1 MINRMYTYPPSLIAV
16 DWWAGGLEGLKSAFA
31 TMGGGAP
38 GVLGMLLAFG
48 ALVTV
53 HEFGHW
59 AVAKAL
65 GFRTPVFCVGWG
77 TRKWSLVLGTWLD
90 TEWRIAIFPLGGF
103 VSIPEIGDENATPE
117 DLEQARQF
125 ATWKKIAVAAAGP
138 GFNALAALLLIFGA
152 YAYYGQPALETRTY
166 VESLSPVRK
175 IAEVAGVKVA
185 DRFESV
191 GGVKVHSQDDVV
203 LAFQNSANKP
213 VDVVFDRAGSAFTA
227 VVTPEE
233 GGRIGVGLGSAME
246 RVFHRQSTPGAAV
259 LAFGKTAEAIEK
271 TVMGFGMAL
280 HIVEKPV
287 SVKQDLE
294 VRGLIFMINTGADA
308 LESNTFNFIWYVAIV
323 SIGLAVLNIMPIPLL
338 DGSHIA
344 TFLIEG
350 VTGRTVSEKVRGR
363 AAIVGALL
371 LIGLTLLGTFNDI
384 KHLVFG

>member
-1 MINRMYTYPPSLIAV
+1 MINRMYTYPPFLIAIG
-16 DWWAGGLEGLKSAFA
+16 WWAGGLEGLKSAFA

-77 TRKWSLVLGTWLD
+77 TRKWSLVLGTWVD

-117 DLEQARQF
+117 DLERARQF
-125 ATWKKIAVAAAGP
+125 ANWKKIAVAAAGP

-152 YAYYGQPALETRTY
+152 FAYYGQPALETRTF

-175 IAEVAGVKVA
+175 IAEAAGVKVG
-185 DRFESV
+185 DRFVSV

-203 LAFQNSANKP
+203 LAFQKSANKP
-213 VDVVFDRAGSAFTA
+213 ADVVFDRAGSVFTA
-227 VVTPEE
+227 VVTPDE
-233 GGRIGVGLGSAME
+233 GGRIGVGLSSAME
-246 RVFHRQSTPGAAV
+246 RVFRHYPLDRTAV
-259 LAFGKTAEAIEK
+259 IAFGKTAEAIEK

-287 SVKQDLE
+287 SVKQDME
-294 VRGLIFMINTGADA
+294 VRGLIFMIDTGANA

-338 DGSHIA
+338 DGGHIA

-350 VTGRTVSEKVRGR
+350 MTGRIVSEKVRGH